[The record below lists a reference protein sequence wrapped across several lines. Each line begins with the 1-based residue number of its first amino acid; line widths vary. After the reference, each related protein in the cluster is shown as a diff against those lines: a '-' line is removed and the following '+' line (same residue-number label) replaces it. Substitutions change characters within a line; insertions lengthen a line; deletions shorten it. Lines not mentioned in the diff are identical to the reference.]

1 MVPVLDVAR
10 SYTAAGW
17 RVVPIEFRT
26 KRPPD
31 HLKQWQDLRITAE
44 DLGRYFAGPKN
55 VGVLL
60 GDPSGG
66 LVDID
71 LDTPEAIALAPLL
84 LPATPGTFGRTSK
97 PRSHYLFRAPG
108 LATERFL
115 ETYTDPA
122 DGKKKR
128 TTLLELRSS
137 GGQTVFPGS
146 VHECGET
153 VEWSEDVPDGAELSD
168 LAPVVQPAHLR
179 RRVAQLAAATILM
192 RSGMTA
198 PRAAL
203 AAQGDPADVPGQAGE
218 MLRRWLQVEL
228 RPAATSEPPHPG
240 GRGSVDLD
248 EAVRHWNEDHHR
260 EWPRNSAPC
269 PVCHD
274 KGSFG
279 RLPKSPERWACHST
293 DHPDDIGIAGKD
305 CFHGD
310 ALDIEAHARGKSRV
324 AVLRDD
330 GYLVSRSSQ
339 QNDAQAGQR
348 QHQPTG
354 DAGQPHFDAEGPKTS
369 APKPPPVPSASEA
382 VLVLWGQPLPPALPT
397 GIAPLDRAITGLR
410 AESISVLN
418 GPPGRGKSGF
428 VIQVARHMAEAG
440 RDVIYLTSELS
451 ARQVYAR
458 AIAQILREPWLRT
471 YELGPSEAERL
482 ARTVL
487 PLSLRVIE
495 IGRGADLRS
504 ILDRVADQLGRA
516 PVLILDYLQHAA
528 RRIGMD
534 DQRLAVGH
542 IADVLVTWARD
553 TKSTGMCV
561 SSVGRVS
568 YKTDD
573 ATAED
578 LLAAGKDAGEIEYD
592 ASLVLYLAAKLA
604 PMGEAAPVKLH
615 VSKHRFG
622 PSGMTLGLSFDAAIG
637 SFQDDPTAAI
647 SELDR
652 ECYCAVQKGARTQ
665 EEVRKAVG
673 AGKPRVV
680 AALSALCRLEL
691 IDGPPYR
698 VMRDLP

>member
-17 RVVPIEFRT
+17 RVVPIEYRT

-31 HLKQWQDLRITAE
+31 HLKQWQELRIGDA
-44 DLGRYFAGPKN
+44 DLGRYFHAGPQN

-71 LDTPEAIALAPLL
+71 LDTPEAIVLAPML
-84 LPATPGTFGRTSK
+84 LPATPGTFGRSSK

-115 ETYTDPA
+115 ESYTDPA
-122 DGKKKR
+122 DGKRKR

-146 VHECGET
+146 VHESGEL
-153 VEWSEDVPDGAELSD
+153 VEWSDDVPDGAELAD

-179 RRVAQLAAATILM
+179 RRVAQLAAAVMLM
-192 RSGMTA
+192 RSGMSA
-198 PRAAL
+198 ARAAVV
-203 AAQGDPADVPGQAGE
+203 AQSAPEDVPGRAGE
-218 MLRRWLQVEL
+218 MLRQWLHVEL
-228 RPAATSEPPHPG
+228 RPAPAPEPATQPARS
-240 GRGSVDLD
+240 SVDLE
-248 EAVRHWNEDHHR
+248 EAVRLWNDDHRR

-269 PVCHD
+269 PVCGD

-279 RLPKSPERWACHST
+279 RLPKSPERWSCHST
-293 DHPDDIGIAGKD
+293 DHPDDVGLAGKD

-330 GYLVSRSSQ
+330 GYLVSRTST
-339 QNDAQAGQR
+339 DEYPGQR
-348 QHQPTG
+348 EHQPTG
-354 DAGQPHFDAEGPKTS
+354 QQGQPHFDAEGPKQ
-369 APKPPPVPSASEA
+369 AQKPPPVPSASEA
-382 VLVLWGQPLPPALPT
+382 VLVLWGSPLPPALPT
-397 GIAPLDRAITGLR
+397 GIVPLDRAITGLR

-428 VIQVARHMAEAG
+428 VIQIARHVAGTG
-440 RDVIYLTSELS
+440 RDVVYLTSELS

-458 AIAQILREPWLRT
+458 AIAQILGEPWLRT

-482 ARTVL
+482 ARAVV

-553 TKSTGMCV
+553 AKSTGMCV

-573 ATAED
+573 ASAED

-604 PMGEAAPVKLH
+604 PLGESAPVKLH

-622 PSGMTLGLSFDAAIG
+622 PSGMTLGLSFNAAIG
-637 SFQDDPTAAI
+637 SFEDDPTAAI

-652 ECYCAVQKGARTQ
+652 ACFCAVQKGARTQ
-665 EEVRKAVG
+665 EEVRKAVE

-680 AALSALCRLEL
+680 AALAALCRLEL

-698 VMRDLP
+698 VLRDLP